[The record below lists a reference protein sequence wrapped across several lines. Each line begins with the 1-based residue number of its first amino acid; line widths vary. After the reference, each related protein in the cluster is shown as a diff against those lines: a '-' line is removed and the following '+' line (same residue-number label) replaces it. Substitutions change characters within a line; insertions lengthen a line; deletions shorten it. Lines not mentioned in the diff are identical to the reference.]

1 MMIRRI
7 IITVIALGGCIVA
20 VAQHYRVSFIRE
32 SCPWLSADNA
42 ATLSLL
48 NVQNV
53 SEAQLVFKADDA
65 DFSGIHNPESAQSLC
80 ADVES
85 YRRILPR
92 MAAYGRISYKNT
104 AQEEAAGS
112 AFINTTHM
120 PFDIV
125 EDSLTNLGDAH
136 KNEYNIVGA
145 MSYDVCQRLSLGAKV
160 DFTAADY
167 AKYKDLRHKNSL
179 TDITAT
185 MGIFS
190 PLTSRLQ
197 IGGNVFYRRVIEG
210 VTFCIYGS
218 EDKVYRSLIDYGILT
233 GHVETFG
240 ENGYTEKNTEQPFF
254 SEQKGFSMQLGV
266 GNPSLSTGKIWI
278 GTEFSYRHR
287 NGYYGRDTEYSIVHN
302 RHDGDIYEATATIA
316 YRHQSSIHQL
326 LFSLD
331 TENLQNYAST
341 YMTIQDDK
349 TSAHYYQ
356 YSTPVKMSNKLCAN
370 YSFGYRG
377 FLGIKD
383 GIPAW
388 TINAKIELNDRKQ
401 TVYFYPYSQSQHL
414 KAQTFSASLLRSI
427 AMRKATLS
435 LYGALAYRWG
445 NGDLF
450 TTSTL
455 EASASGII
463 REPESMQV
471 YQQQDYDYFVSRQAT
486 ADLYARYALPIP
498 SAKLTA
504 YAQAEWIRGRYQR
517 SISLTLGSYF

>member
-20 VAQHYRVSFIRE
+20 VAQQYRVSFISE

-42 ATLSLL
+42 AALTLLSM
-48 NVQNV
+48 QNA

-65 DFSGIHNPESAQSLC
+65 EFSGVRYPKSAQSLC
-80 ADVES
+80 AEVES

-92 MAAYGRISYKNT
+92 MIAYGRISYKNT
-104 AQEEAAGS
+104 AQQEAAGS

-145 MSYDVCQRLSLGAKV
+145 LSYDVCQRLSLGAKV
-160 DFTAADY
+160 NFTAADY

-185 MGIFS
+185 MGFFS
-190 PLTSRLQ
+190 PLTSFLQ
-197 IGGNVFYRRVIEG
+197 VGANVFYRRVVEG

-254 SEQKGFSMQLGV
+254 SEQKGFSLQLGA
-266 GNPSLSTGKIWI
+266 GCPSLSTGKIWM

-287 NGYYGRDTEYSIVHN
+287 TGYYGRDTEYSIVHN
-302 RHDGDIYEATATIA
+302 RHDGNIYKANATFA

-331 TENLQNYAST
+331 IENLQNDAST
-341 YMTIQDDK
+341 YTTMQDDR

-356 YSTPVKMSNKLCAN
+356 YFTPVKMSNKLWTN
-370 YSFGYRG
+370 YSLGYRG
-377 FLGIKD
+377 FIGIKD
-383 GIPAW
+383 GIPTW
-388 TINAKIELNDRKQ
+388 TINAKMEHNERKQ
-401 TVYFYPYSQSQHL
+401 TIYYYPCSLSQHL
-414 KAQTFSASLLRSI
+414 KAQTLSASLLRNI
-427 AMRKATLS
+427 AMHKATLS
-435 LYGALAYRWG
+435 FCGAFAYRWG

-450 TTSTL
+450 STSYL
-455 EASASGII
+455 EASASGNI
-463 REPESMQV
+463 REPESMLV
-471 YQQQDYDYFVSRQAT
+471 YQQQDYDCFVSRQAT
-486 ADLYARYALPIP
+486 ADIYARYAMPIP

-504 YAQAEWIRGRYQR
+504 YAQTEWIESRTQR